1 MPYSRLVMNPDAI
14 LQAFAHRAVD
24 CILIGGMNFAL
35 RHQPVTTYALP
46 AGLRRLARIRYLT
59 ALLP

>member
-1 MPYSRLVMNPDAI
+1 MNPDAI

-46 AGLRRLARIRYLT
+46 EGLRRLDRIRYLT